1 MTAAMSPPLLQI
13 EQLQVAYRTRRG
25 TVRAVED
32 ASLVLGEGQAI
43 GIVGESGSGK
53 STVARAILGLLPRDV
68 GKVVGG
74 RIIVGGRDV
83 THLDEAGWGSVRG
96 NPIAMVFQDPLSF
109 LNPVMRIGKQ
119 ISESVRRHDPTAHV
133 DRRVEELLDL
143 VKLPASVRFSYAH
156 QLSGGMRQRV
166 LLAVALGCKPRLLVA
181 DEPTTALDVTTQA
194 EIMALLRDLQKQLR
208 MGLLMIS
215 HDLGT
220 IAQACE
226 HIYVMYAGRTIE
238 WGPTKQVFSGP
249 AHPYTTGLL
258 SASRA
263 DRDEHH
269 RFVTIPGNVPNLAE
283 DIVGCPFAPR
293 CDDAFDKCR
302 QAMPEAF
309 MHTHDRSARCW
320 KLQ

>member
-1 MTAAMSPPLLQI
+1 MATTPPPLLQVDH
-13 EQLQVAYRTRRG
+13 LQVAYRTRRG
-25 TVRAVED
+25 TVKAVED
-32 ASLVLGEGQAI
+32 ASLLLAEGEAV

-53 STVARAILGLLPRDV
+53 STVARSLLGLLPRDV

-74 RIIVGGRDV
+74 RIAIGGRDV
-83 THLDEAGWGSVRG
+83 TSLGEKDWETIRG

-119 ISESVRRHDPTAHV
+119 IAESVKRHDPDADVAH
-133 DRRVEELLDL
+133 RVEELLDL
-143 VKLPASVRFSYAH
+143 VKLPASARFAYAH

-166 LLAVALGCKPRLLVA
+166 LLAIALGCRPRLLVA

-194 EIMALLRDLQKQLR
+194 EIMSLLRDLQKKLH

-220 IAQACE
+220 IAAACE
-226 HIYVMYAGRTIE
+226 RIYVMYAGRTIE
-238 WGPTKQVFSGP
+238 WGPTSRVFGSP

-258 SASRA
+258 KASRA
-263 DRDEHH
+263 DRDENH
-269 RFVTIPGNVPNLAE
+269 RFVTIGGNVPNLAE
-283 DIVGCPFAPR
+283 AIVGCPFAPR
-293 CDDAFDKCR
+293 CDHVFDKCR
-302 QAMPEAF
+302 QAMPDAF
-309 MHTHDRSARCW
+309 MNAPDQLARCW